1 MHSFGVAGRACRALL
16 GLRIEDPDP
25 HGHNHTNTT
34 KIPTRTRSLPPAL
47 LKGYPFL
54 FFSFRGISTK
64 IIGKISQ
71 FLSPPE
77 IENPVKNLSLSLAI
91 SVFALAT
98 LVSAQTQNAV
108 SAPTSAPTTAS
119 TVSRTTKAVHY
130 RLQGGT
136 TKVDFR
142 GTDLLQRASGE
153 AKVEGKKTNFEI
165 DAKFQGLEEATKFGL
180 EFLTY
185 VAWAVSPQGRPVNLG
200 ELTLDHSGNAH
211 VKAYTDLQ
219 TFGMI
224 VTAEPY
230 FAVTQPGNMVVME
243 SASVSGGGENI
254 DAKYELVTRG
264 TYSSTN
270 THIQDAIF
278 GIDNKTPLELFE
290 ARNAVRIA
298 RIAAGDKYA
307 SSILP
312 KANQQLMHAE
322 ELYRQKQKKEA
333 VGVAA
338 KEATETAE
346 EARLMA
352 VKQKAEDEAQAAA
365 AAREAK
371 ARADAEAE
379 AKRRAEAEAA
389 RAQAE
394 TARAQAEQARLQAE
408 QARAQAEQAKAEAE
422 RMKQEAVAAAQEAAL
437 QKEAAEKAKSEAVA
451 QQQVLSAETD
461 KARAAAAQ
469 SDNLRQQAEKEKQE
483 LRARLLQQ
491 LNSILATRDSARGL
505 VANMSDVLFR
515 SGSFELLPGAR
526 ERLAKVSGI
535 VLAYP
540 SLHVAVEGHTDS
552 VGSDE
557 YNQDLSE
564 HRAQSVR
571 DYFVQQ
577 GIRASAIEFRGFGK
591 SQPIASNDTAEGRQ
605 QNRRVELVLS
615 GDAIGNAGD
624 EVPSPNATAQN
635 K

>member
-1 MHSFGVAGRACRALL
+1 M
-16 GLRIEDPDP
+16 
-25 HGHNHTNTT
+25 
-34 KIPTRTRSLPPAL
+34 
-47 LKGYPFL
+47 
-54 FFSFRGISTK
+54 
-64 IIGKISQ
+64 
-71 FLSPPE
+71 
-77 IENPVKNLSLSLAI
+77 KNAT
-91 SVFALAT
+91 LAT
-98 LVSAQTQNAV
+98 LVFISASAILSFGQ
-108 SAPTSAPTTAS
+108 APTDAT

-142 GTDLLQRASGE
+142 GTDLLQRATGE
-153 AKVEGKKTNFEI
+153 ARVEGKKTNFEI
-165 DAKFQGLEEATKFGL
+165 DAKFEGMEDATKFGL

-200 ELTLDHSGNAH
+200 ELSLDHNGSAH
-211 VKAYTDLQ
+211 LKAYTDLQ

-243 SASVSGGGENI
+243 SSAVNGGGQDI

-278 GIDNKTPLELFE
+278 GIDSKTPLELFE

-298 RIAAGDKYA
+298 HIAAADKYA
-307 SSILP
+307 ASILS
-312 KANQQLMHAE
+312 KAGQQLLHAE
-322 ELYRQKQKKEA
+322 EIYRQKQNKAAVEA
-333 VGVAA
+333 AA

-371 ARADAEAE
+371 ARADAAAE
-379 AKRRAEAEAA
+379 AKRRADAEAA
-389 RAQAE
+389 Q
-394 TARAQAEQARLQAE
+394 AQAEQARA
-408 QARAQAEQAKAEAE
+408 AAEQAKAEAE
-422 RMKQEAVAAAQEAAL
+422 RMKEEAVAAAKEAAS
-437 QKEAAEKAKSEAVA
+437 QKEAAEKAKAEAVA
-451 QQQVLSAETD
+451 QQQVLAAETD

-469 SDNLRQQAEKEKQE
+469 SESLRQQAEKEKQD

-505 VANMSDVLFR
+505 IANMSDVLFR

-540 SLHVAVEGHTDS
+540 SLHVAIEGHTDS
-552 VGSDE
+552 VGSDQ

-564 HRAQSVR
+564 RRAQAVR

-577 GIRASAIEFRGFGK
+577 GIAASAVEAHGFGK
-591 SQPIASNDTAEGRQ
+591 NEPIASNDTPEGRQ

-615 GDAIGNAGD
+615 GDAIGGAID
-624 EVPSPNATAQN
+624 ETPSPTVAAQN

>member
-1 MHSFGVAGRACRALL
+1 
-16 GLRIEDPDP
+16 
-25 HGHNHTNTT
+25 
-34 KIPTRTRSLPPAL
+34 
-47 LKGYPFL
+47 
-54 FFSFRGISTK
+54 
-64 IIGKISQ
+64 
-71 FLSPPE
+71 
-77 IENPVKNLSLSLAI
+77 VKNISLAVFVFAAATLSLAQTPT
-91 SVFALAT
+91 S
-98 LVSAQTQNAV
+98 VSA
-108 SAPTSAPTTAS
+108 TSTTPTTAT

-130 RLQGGT
+130 RLQGGS

-153 AKVEGKKTNFEI
+153 ARVEGKKTNFEI
-165 DAKFQGLEEATKFGL
+165 DAKFQGLEDATKFGL

-200 ELTLDHSGNAH
+200 ELSLDHNGNAH

-243 SASVSGGGENI
+243 SASVAGGGEII

-278 GIDNKTPLELFE
+278 GIDSKTPLELFE

-298 RIAAGDKYA
+298 HIAAADKYA
-307 SSILP
+307 ASILS
-312 KANQQLMHAE
+312 KAGQQLMHAE
-322 ELYRQKQKKEA
+322 EIYRQKQNKAAVEA
-333 VGVAA
+333 AA

-371 ARADAEAE
+371 ARADAAAE
-379 AKRRAEAEAA
+379 AQRRADAEAA
-389 RAQAE
+389 RA
-394 TARAQAEQARLQAE
+394 QAE
-408 QARAQAEQAKAEAE
+408 QARAQAEQAQAEAE
-422 RMKQEAVAAAQEAAL
+422 RMKQEALAAAQEAAR
-437 QKEAAEKAKSEAVA
+437 QKEEAEKAKDKAVA
-451 QQQVLSAETD
+451 QQQVLAAETD

-469 SDNLRQQAEKEKQE
+469 SESLRQQAEKEKQD

-505 VANMSDVLFR
+505 IANMSDVLFR

-552 VGSDE
+552 VGSDQ

-564 HRAQSVR
+564 RRAQSVR

-577 GIRASAIEFRGFGK
+577 GIPASAVEARGFGK
-591 SQPIASNDTAEGRQ
+591 TAPIASNDTPEGRQ

-615 GDAIGNAGD
+615 GDAIGSTID
-624 EVPSPNATAQN
+624 EVPSSQTAQN

>member
-1 MHSFGVAGRACRALL
+1 M
-16 GLRIEDPDP
+16 
-25 HGHNHTNTT
+25 
-34 KIPTRTRSLPPAL
+34 
-47 LKGYPFL
+47 
-54 FFSFRGISTK
+54 
-64 IIGKISQ
+64 
-71 FLSPPE
+71 
-77 IENPVKNLSLSLAI
+77 PVKKLSLALF
-91 SVFALAT
+91 VLAAAT
-98 LVSAQTQNAV
+98 LAVAQT
-108 SAPTSAPTTAS
+108 PTSVPAIAVAPASAS

-130 RLQGGT
+130 RLQGGM

-142 GTDLLQRASGE
+142 GTDLLQRATGE
-153 AKVEGKKTNFEI
+153 ARVEGKKTNFEI
-165 DAKFQGLEEATKFGL
+165 EAKFVGLEDATKFGL

-185 VAWAVSPQGRPVNLG
+185 VAWAVSPEGRPVNLG
-200 ELTLDHSGNAH
+200 ELSLDHNGNAH

-243 SASVSGGGENI
+243 SAAVNGGGEAI

-278 GIDNKTPLELFE
+278 GIDSKTPLELFE

-298 RIAAGDKYA
+298 HIAAADKYA
-307 SSILP
+307 ASILS
-312 KANQQLMHAE
+312 KAGQQLLHAE
-322 ELYRQKQKKEA
+322 EVYRQKQNKAAVEA
-333 VGVAA
+333 AA

-371 ARADAEAE
+371 ARADADAE
-379 AKRRAEAEAA
+379 AKRRADAEVARAQAEAA

-394 TARAQAEQARLQAE
+394 QARADAQKAQAEAE
-408 QARAQAEQAKAEAE
+408 KMKA
-422 RMKQEAVAAAQEAAL
+422 EAVAAAQEAAR
-437 QKEAAEKAKSEAVA
+437 QKEEAEKAKAEAVA

-469 SDNLRQQAEKEKQE
+469 SESLRQQAETEKQE

-540 SLHVAVEGHTDS
+540 RLHVAVEGHTDS
-552 VGSDE
+552 VGSDQ

-564 HRAQSVR
+564 HRAQAVR

-577 GIRASAIEFRGFGK
+577 GISSAAVEARGFGK
-591 SQPIASNDTAEGRQ
+591 SEPIASNDTPEGRQ

-615 GDAIGNAGD
+615 GDAIGSD
-624 EVPSPNATAQN
+624 EVPGPAATAQN